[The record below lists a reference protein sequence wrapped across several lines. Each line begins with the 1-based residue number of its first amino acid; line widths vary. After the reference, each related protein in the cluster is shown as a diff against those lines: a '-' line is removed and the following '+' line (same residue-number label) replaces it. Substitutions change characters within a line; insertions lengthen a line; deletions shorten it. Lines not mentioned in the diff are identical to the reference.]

1 VHDASV
7 DIIGKNSYLWRK
19 GRMAVRF
26 YVTHF
31 SSTMTT
37 LRPDVTI
44 EFLRERQKGRLPE
57 VLGIDVTSIDQG
69 TLTGELTI
77 RPDLLAPNGFLHA
90 ATVVGLAD
98 TCCGYACIAHLPEK
112 AVNFTTLEL
121 KSNHV
126 STAREG
132 KIFAKATA
140 VHLGR
145 STQVWDATV
154 TNGDGKVIALFRC
167 TQMVLY

>member
-1 VHDASV
+1 
-7 DIIGKNSYLWRK
+7 
-19 GRMAVRF
+19 MAVRF
-26 YVTHF
+26 LFLDFVTI
-31 SSTMTT
+31 MTT

-44 EFLRERQKGRLPE
+44 EFLRNRQKGRLPE
-57 VLGIDVTSIDQG
+57 LLGIVVTSLDQG
-69 TLTGELTI
+69 TLSGELTI
-77 RPDLLAPNGFLHA
+77 RPELLAPNGFLHA

-112 AVNFTTLEL
+112 AQNFTTLEL

-132 KIFAKATA
+132 KILAKATA

-154 TNGDGKVIALFRC
+154 TSEDGKLIAMFRC
-167 TQMVLY
+167 TQMILY

>member
-1 VHDASV
+1 MS
-7 DIIGKNSYLWRK
+7 
-19 GRMAVRF
+19 
-26 YVTHF
+26 
-31 SSTMTT
+31 T
-37 LRPDVTI
+37 LRPGITL
-44 EFLRERQKGRLPE
+44 EFLRDRQKGRLPE
-57 VLGIDVTSIDQG
+57 LLGIEVTSLDQG
-69 TLTGELTI
+69 MLSGELTI
-77 RPDLLAPNGFLHA
+77 RPELLAPNGFLHA

-112 AVNFTTLEL
+112 AQNFTTLEL

-132 KIFAKATA
+132 KILAKASA

-154 TNGDGKVIALFRC
+154 TNGEGKLIAMFRC
-167 TQMVLY
+167 TQMILY

>member
-1 VHDASV
+1 
-7 DIIGKNSYLWRK
+7 
-19 GRMAVRF
+19 MAVRF
-26 YVTHF
+26 LFLDFVTI
-31 SSTMTT
+31 MTT

-44 EFLRERQKGRLPE
+44 EFLRNRQKGRLPE
-57 VLGIDVTSIDQG
+57 LLGIVVTSLDQG
-69 TLTGELTI
+69 TLSGELAI
-77 RPDLLAPNGFLHA
+77 RPELLAPNGFLHA

-112 AVNFTTLEL
+112 AQNFTTLEL

-132 KIFAKATA
+132 KILAKATA

-154 TNGDGKVIALFRC
+154 TNEDGKLIAMFRC
-167 TQMVLY
+167 TQMILY

>member
-1 VHDASV
+1 
-7 DIIGKNSYLWRK
+7 
-19 GRMAVRF
+19 MAVRF
-26 YVTHF
+26 FFLHFVTI
-31 SSTMTT
+31 MTT
-37 LRPDVTI
+37 LRPDVTL
-44 EFLRERQKGRLPE
+44 ELLRNRQKGRLPE
-57 VLGIDVTSIDQG
+57 LLGIVVTSLDQG
-69 TLTGELTI
+69 TLSGELTI
-77 RPDLLAPNGFLHA
+77 RPELLAPNGFLHA

-112 AVNFTTLEL
+112 AQNFTTLEL

-154 TNGDGKVIALFRC
+154 TSEAGKVIAMFRC
-167 TQMVLY
+167 TQMILY

>member
-1 VHDASV
+1 
-7 DIIGKNSYLWRK
+7 
-19 GRMAVRF
+19 
-26 YVTHF
+26 
-31 SSTMTT
+31 MTT
-37 LRPDVTI
+37 LLRPDVTLDV
-44 EFLRERQKGRLPE
+44 LRQRQKGCLPDL
-57 VLGIDVTSIDQG
+57 LGIDVLTLDHG

-90 ATVVGLAD
+90 ATVVALAD

-112 AVNFTTLEL
+112 AQNFTTLEL

-132 KIFAKATA
+132 KIVAKASA

-154 TNGDGKVIALFRC
+154 TNGDGKLIAMFRC